1 MGCLFLKEFLIYE
14 LGESYKIIIEVSDSV
29 KQFRIFQIQVM
40 VNVNDIYNNLFQI
53 IVDLLL
59 NSVDVEILENVK
71 LGVFVVYIMVF
82 DFDMGYNG

>member
-14 LGESYKIIIEVSDSV
+14 LGERYKIIIEVSDSV

-53 IVDLLL
+53 IVDFLF

>member
-53 IVDLLL
+53 IVDLLF

>member
-53 IVDLLL
+53 IVDFLF

>member
-29 KQFRIFQIQVM
+29 IQFRIFQIQVM

-53 IVDLLL
+53 IVDFLF

>member
-1 MGCLFLKEFLIYE
+1 
-14 LGESYKIIIEVSDSV
+14 
-29 KQFRIFQIQVM
+29 M

-53 IVDLLL
+53 IVDLLF

>member
-1 MGCLFLKEFLIYE
+1 MGCFFLKEFLIYE

-53 IVDLLL
+53 IVDFLF

>member
-29 KQFRIFQIQVM
+29 KQLRIFQIQVM

-53 IVDLLL
+53 IVDLLF

>member
-1 MGCLFLKEFLIYE
+1 MGCMFLKEFLIYE

-53 IVDLLL
+53 IVDLLF

>member
-53 IVDLLL
+53 IVDFLF
-59 NSVDVEILENVK
+59 NSEDVEILENVK

>member
-1 MGCLFLKEFLIYE
+1 MGCLLLKEFLIYE

-53 IVDLLL
+53 IVDFLF

>member
-29 KQFRIFQIQVM
+29 KQFRILQIQVM

-53 IVDLLL
+53 IVDLLF

>member
-29 KQFRIFQIQVM
+29 KQLRIFQIQVM

-53 IVDLLL
+53 IVDFLF